1 MYMFPL
7 TSGEVTVYIVWD
19 LWDSKSHPG
28 EPSPSL
34 DHLGRCVFLEFHPLK
49 STQKQKNDSEFSS
62 LFSMI
67 IYVHHL
73 IPNKVTV

>member
-49 STQKQKNDSEFSS
+49 STQKQQKKRFGVFIFVLDDYICSS
-62 LFSMI
+62 P
-67 IYVHHL
+67 Y
-73 IPNKVTV
+73 P